1 VSRAGLLRFRHGSS
15 ALGMKRF
22 LMTIFVPAC
31 LLLFAGVVPVQ
42 ARISYGSGYYTNLCG
57 GGTDANTYSCSASC
71 DPTKGSC
78 QGSGDVVVK
87 WTCSGQWNQCGDNE
101 TVWSSQQSL
110 SGTACDKTVQISVF
124 DKKCRKSDGGW
135 DGTCVL
141 QGYMVWY
148 SGSCG
153 GQQLSPT
160 VAYSAT
166 PSATVMPTAKVTTP
180 TPRLT
185 VTPTVR
191 ISPTATASA
200 TATSSAT
207 ATLPETGPSKTGV
220 LLILGLVGIGGWY
233 LRKQAA
239 KVI

>member
-1 VSRAGLLRFRHGSS
+1 VSRAGLLRFCHGSS
-15 ALGMKRF
+15 ALSMKK
-22 LMTIFVPAC
+22 LLLTIITTAC
-31 LLLFAGVVPVQ
+31 LLLSAGVVSVQ

-57 GGTDANTYSCSASC
+57 GGTDANVYSCSAKC

-78 QGSGDVVVK
+78 QGSGDVAVK

-101 TVWSSQQSL
+101 SGWSSSQSI
-110 SGTACDKTVQISVF
+110 SGTTCDKTVQISVF

-135 DGTCVL
+135 DGSCVL

-148 SGSCG
+148 SGACG
-153 GQQLSPT
+153 SQQLSPT
-160 VAYSAT
+160 LAYSAT
-166 PSATVMPTAKVTTP
+166 PSATVSPTVKITTP

-185 VTPTVR
+185 VTPVLS
-191 ISPTATASA
+191 ISPTATASS
-200 TATSSAT
+200 TATSSGVT
-207 ATLPETGPSKTGV
+207 TLPETGPSKTGV
-220 LLILGLVGIGGWY
+220 LLVLGLVGIGGWY